1 MCVCEECVTV
11 LCDYSGLFKDDITA
25 CSFQVFDNYSKFL
38 GGGGGG
44 GRLKKAK
51 GLGVRGNRG
60 LKTPSSNSPD

>member
-38 GGGGGG
+38 GGGGGEEDK
-44 GRLKKAK
+44 RKQ
-51 GLGVRGNRG
+51 RGWG
-60 LKTPSSNSPD
+60 SEATED